1 MIQKLNSK
9 MIRQMHFMYMGKF
22 LFHLGIDIQ
31 KSREKVWITFND
43 TTVSG
48 MRQSVLHCFRG
59 FRGRGRPSILTRN
72 PKSLHV
78 SDCNVLTSSGG
89 AATSGMWVSL
99 RQLLFK
105 NFWQA
110 SWERPIFTYYNNRAQ
125 QGHYSRIYGIHTGTY
140 STVTLAEWRQSLKR
154 RHITQSLL

>member
-1 MIQKLNSK
+1 MIQKVNSK

-22 LFHLGIDIQ
+22 LFHLGIGIQ

-48 MRQSVLHCFRG
+48 MRQPVLHG
-59 FRGRGRPSILTRN
+59 FRGRGRPSILSRN

-78 SDCNVLTSSGG
+78 SDCNVLR
-89 AATSGMWVSL
+89 WCCNFWNVSL
-99 RQLLFK
+99 KQLLFK

-125 QGHYSRIYGIHTGTY
+125 QGLYSRIYNTVYIQVHTVQQRKHSIH
-140 STVTLAEWRQSLKR
+140 K
-154 RHITQSLL
+154 H